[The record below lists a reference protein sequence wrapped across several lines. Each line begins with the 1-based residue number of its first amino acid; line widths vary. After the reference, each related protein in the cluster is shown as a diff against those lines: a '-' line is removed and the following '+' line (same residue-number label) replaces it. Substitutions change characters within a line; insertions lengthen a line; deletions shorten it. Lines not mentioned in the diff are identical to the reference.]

1 MKLIHTLTFAAI
13 ASLLVACAG
22 GEAPPSSFPGLTL
35 DGDSAYLA
43 SNLHI
48 HKFDPNTGRELW
60 RYPAVGQTFAA
71 NDVHGP
77 FAGEPLRF
85 KDWVITAGTV
95 GATGIPDAHVY
106 ALDDKTGVLAWRWS
120 VPGTTEQERREFA
133 DGAVT
138 DGRLIFVSN
147 GNGTLYALD
156 PAALENGVPQLAWKF
171 ATGNKLWSRPLVVDG
186 RVYQSS
192 LDHTLYALDAAT
204 GSELWR
210 FKAGAS
216 VASTPSIADGVLY
229 FGAFDG
235 HFYAVD
241 AATGQE
247 KWKSPVDAWVWTR
260 ATIVGD
266 AVYALG
272 ANGDLAC
279 LSLADGRVRWA
290 GNVLANSG
298 ATNIT
303 WGISESPLVD
313 GGRVIVTPGG
323 PGGTMV
329 AVDAKSGR
337 LVWRAAV
344 PGDPAAGYAS
354 IIVVETGGLRQYVN
368 FVHSGVIGV
377 RADSGQWLWGNDA
390 SANGTANC
398 SSPVVWRGHVFSASG
413 YGKGGA
419 LVRLAGD
426 RRGVAATLAYTTKD
440 MKSHHG
446 GLVVD
451 GDHVYG
457 TDDSLLTCLDL
468 RTGRVAW
475 QHRSVGK
482 GAVVWA
488 DGLLVLRG
496 EEGPVVLVECSPRGY
511 VERGRFTPAQ
521 RSDRPAWPH
530 PVIANG
536 KLWLRDQE
544 TLAVYDLRR

>member
-1 MKLIHTLTFAAI
+1 MDRFGSRVGTLV
-13 ASLLVACAG
+13 LACAG
-22 GEAPPSSFPGLTL
+22 
-35 DGDSAYLA
+35 
-43 SNLHI
+43 
-48 HKFDPNTGRELW
+48 
-60 RYPAVGQTFAA
+60 AVGFPAPAA
-71 NDVHGP
+71 ETGWNQFGGP
-77 FAGEPLRF
+77 QRDNRSPDEGLARRWPDEGPALLA
-85 KDWVITAGTV
+85 TTTLCGV
-95 GATGIPDAHVY
+95 GY
-106 ALDDKTGVLAWRWS
+106 SS
-120 VPGTTEQERREFA
+120 VSLA
-133 DGAVT
+133 DGAVLT
-138 DGRLIFVSN
+138 MGSRGDDERVICLDEATLEERWATTIGTTRPDGMGAGPR
-147 GNGTLYALD
+147 GT
-156 PAALENGVPQLAWKF
+156 P
-171 ATGNKLWSRPLVVDG
+171 
-186 RVYQSS
+186 
-192 LDHTLYALDAAT
+192 
-204 GSELWR
+204 
-210 FKAGAS
+210 
-216 VASTPSIADGVLY
+216 
-229 FGAFDG
+229 
-235 HFYAVD
+235 
-241 AATGQE
+241 
-247 KWKSPVDAWVWTR
+247 
-260 ATIVGD
+260 TIVGD

-377 RADSGQWLWGNDA
+377 RADSGQWIWGNDA

-457 TDDSLLTCLDL
+457 TDDSLFTCLDL

-544 TLAVYDLRR
+544 MLAVYDLRR